1 MVGSSVGSDVS
12 GDLPLPLPFSW
23 LGDKWPIASIWSKAA
38 VRSSAA
44 WLISALILK
53 MRSNNRG
60 GRCG

>member
-12 GDLPLPLPFSW
+12 GDLPLPFSW
-23 LGDKWPIASIWSKAA
+23 LGDKWPIASTWSKAA